1 MSLALDI
8 IGVWRLVE
16 VRGFDAEGRPVA
28 EHRYG
33 PEPTGI
39 LQVTGT
45 RMQAALGDGRAV
57 LPPGTA
63 RFWIA
68 YSGPCSFDGTRFVT
82 QVEAASD
89 PAWIGSTQPRAV
101 RAEGDRLVLTPP
113 LRPFRGMMQRLD
125 LVWVRIG

>member
-1 MSLALDI
+1 MDI
-8 IGVWRLVE
+8 IGFWRLVD
-16 VRGFDAEGRPVA
+16 VRGFDTDGRPVA

-39 LQVTGT
+39 LHVAAT

-68 YSGPCSFDGTRFVT
+68 YSGPCSFDGQVFVT

-89 PAWIGSTQPRAV
+89 PAWIGSAQPRTV
-101 RAEGDRLVLTPP
+101 RAEGERLILTPP
-113 LRPFRGMMQRLD
+113 LRPFRDTMQRLD
-125 LVWVRIG
+125 LVWERIG

>member
-1 MSLALDI
+1 MSLDI
-8 IGVWRLVE
+8 VGYWRLVE
-16 VRGFDAEGRPVA
+16 VRGFDTEGHPVA

-39 LQVTGT
+39 LHVTGT
-45 RMQAALGDGRAV
+45 RMQAALGDGRAM
-57 LPPGTA
+57 LPPGTT

-68 YSGPCSFDGTRFVT
+68 YAGPCRFDGQRFVT

-89 PAWIGSTQPRAV
+89 PSWIGSEQPRAV

-113 LRPFRGMMQRLD
+113 LRPFRDTMQRLD
-125 LVWVRIG
+125 LVWERIG

>member
-1 MSLALDI
+1 MQI
-8 IGVWRLVE
+8 IGYWRLVE
-16 VRGFDAEGRPVA
+16 VRGFDTDGRPVA

-39 LQVTGT
+39 LHITAG
-45 RMQAALGDGRAV
+45 RMQAALGDGRAT
-57 LPPGTA
+57 LPPGTT

-68 YSGPCSFDGTRFVT
+68 YAGPCRFDGQRFIT

-89 PAWIGSTQPRAV
+89 PSWIGTEQPRAV

-113 LRPFRGMMQRLD
+113 LRPFGDTMQRLD
-125 LVWVRIG
+125 LVWERIG